1 MQDSAA
7 TPLVASTEE
16 SVNVPADTANANT
29 GVVIAVAVVGHV
41 KKQQSR
47 RALCCS
53 FVTLLMSIPALI
65 GA

>member
-1 MQDSAA
+1 
-7 TPLVASTEE
+7 LVASTEE
-16 SVNVPADTANANT
+16 SVNVPADMQAAANANT
-29 GVVIAVAVVGHV
+29 GVVIAVAIVGPV